1 MDSDRA
7 AIRDSEMRLVVAD
20 RGFVRRQVVTSATG
34 SGDETVRIRR
44 VDEYSAP
51 GETTVGRP
59 DRLPAAAN
67 ATGE

>member
-34 SGDETVRIRR
+34 SGDETVRR